1 MTHPPLIRPL
11 AKQIT
16 FDSRVRVLISAGRL
30 TKVVP
35 TYEELLKR
43 AKKDLPSTTAAK
55 DRFQVPEAD
64 VLQEGS
70 TTVLRNL
77 ADISDAINRDP
88 QQVFAYLI
96 RELGTAGTID
106 DRRAL
111 FKGRISPEKIND
123 RIESYVDEYVVCTE
137 CGRPD
142 THLIKEDRIA
152 ILQCDACGAHRPLKV
167 VKKVAK
173 AEEEAVEEGKVY
185 EVMIQDIGKK
195 GDGIARR
202 EKYVIYVPGTAKG
215 SVVKVQ
221 VEKVVGTVAFAKV
234 VRE

>member
-1 MTHPPLIRPL
+1 MNVRSVHLLPRP
-11 AKQIT
+11 AW
-16 FDSRVRVLISAGRL
+16 VELISSGSHTIA
-30 TKVVP
+30 VP
-35 TYEELLKR
+35 TYRDLLKR
-43 AKKDLPSTTAAK
+43 AKKALPSTATTK
-55 DRFQVPEAD
+55 DRFQVPEVD

-77 ADISDAINRDP
+77 AEIGDAINRDP
-88 QQVFAYLI
+88 QQVFAYLL
-96 RELGTAGTID
+96 RELGTAGTLD
-106 DRRAL
+106 ERRAL
-111 FKGRISPEKIND
+111 FKGRIAPENISD
-123 RIESYVDEYVVCTE
+123 RIRSYVEEYVVCSE

-167 VKKVAK
+167 IKRAAK
-173 AEEEAVEEGKVY
+173 AEVEAVQEGKVY

-202 EKYVIYVPGTAKG
+202 EKYVIYVPGTTKG
-215 SVVKVQ
+215 SIVKVQ
-221 VEKVVGTVAFAKV
+221 IEKVVGTIAFGKL

>member
-1 MTHPPLIRPL
+1 M
-11 AKQIT
+11 
-16 FDSRVRVLISAGRL
+16 
-30 TKVVP
+30 
-35 TYEELLKR
+35 
-43 AKKDLPSTTAAK
+43 PSTTAAR
-55 DRFQVPEAD
+55 DRFQVPDVD

-77 ADISDAINRDP
+77 ADICDAINRDP

-96 RELGTAGTID
+96 RELGTAGTLD

-123 RIESYVDEYVVCTE
+123 RIRSYVEEYVVCSE

-152 ILQCDACGAHRPLKV
+152 ILRCDACGAHRPLKV
-167 VKKVAK
+167 VKRAAK
-173 AEEEAVEEGKVY
+173 AEEEAVKEGKVL

-195 GDGIARR
+195 GDGIARK
-202 EKYVIYVPGTAKG
+202 EKYVIYVPGTTKG
-215 SVVKVQ
+215 SIVKVHID
-221 VEKVVGTVAFAKV
+221 KVVGTLAFGKV